1 MKAKLGLN
9 FSHRQQ
15 EQMLLFWLLDISS
28 PYKNKHAIPLLFFSQ
43 LYILY
48 IKQHGKNGQ
57 APLNHE
63 ESPFR
68 YWSSVNSASERV
80 KQMLYID
87 AYMWNLEKWYRR
99 TYLQSKNRDIEIEN
113 KHMDTKGKREGGI
126 YICMCLENGFS
137 GEWDVD
143 G

>member
-1 MKAKLGLN
+1 
-9 FSHRQQ
+9 
-15 EQMLLFWLLDISS
+15 MLLFWLLDISS

-57 APLNHE
+57 VPLNHE

-87 AYMWNLEKWYRR
+87 AYMWNLEK
-99 TYLQSKNRDIEIEN
+99 
-113 KHMDTKGKREGGI
+113 
-126 YICMCLENGFS
+126 
-137 GEWDVD
+137 
-143 G
+143 